1 MRKRCRPTHQYCQ
14 RGVWSKCSEP
24 KLSSNP
30 HTASKHTIH
39 EDFEVDETSSEV
51 NDEEG
56 GEPSCGCSD
65 GSDGTHTPC
74 EGRIAA
80 RCSQDRTTI
89 ESEPPMIRRRVPA
102 AASRQHV
109 VGGKTLVLA
118 LSLKR
123 PARAPMTLIS
133 IEAILSP
140 VTWTTPLPAK
150 SKNAMSLWAP
160 FASHASLDQHQW
172 TAIGYTTAESMTAD
186 RRHPWNKYRSAPA
199 PDTIVQVAL
208 AKVHWKK
215 KPAQSVVATFSPSS
229 SKLVV
234 PKKPPKAPCFPK
246 ANGNLKHNQATR
258 KSITFLTR
266 IASAF
271 ACSARRIRP
280 QVS

>member
-1 MRKRCRPTHQYCQ
+1 
-14 RGVWSKCSEP
+14 VWSKCSEP

-109 VGGKTLVLA
+109 VERLWSSPF
-118 LSLKR
+118 SLKR

-133 IEAILSP
+133 MKAILSP

-172 TAIGYTTAESMTAD
+172 TAIGYTTAESMTAEM
-186 RRHPWNKYRSAPA
+186 RHPWKEYRSAPA

-208 AKVHWKK
+208 AKV
-215 KPAQSVVATFSPSS
+215 
-229 SKLVV
+229 
-234 PKKPPKAPCFPK
+234 
-246 ANGNLKHNQATR
+246 
-258 KSITFLTR
+258 TR

-271 ACSARRIRP
+271 ACSAGRIRP

>member
-118 LSLKR
+118 RFVEATCAGTNDVDKHESNTVSSHVDDATSCEIEECDVVVGSICQPRIAR
-123 PARAPMTLIS
+123 PAPMDG
-133 IEAILSP
+133 
-140 VTWTTPLPAK
+140 
-150 SKNAMSLWAP
+150 
-160 FASHASLDQHQW
+160 H
-172 TAIGYTTAESMTAD
+172 
-186 RRHPWNKYRSAPA
+186 R
-199 PDTIVQVAL
+199 
-208 AKVHWKK
+208 VHN
-215 KPAQSVVATFSPSS
+215 S
-229 SKLVV
+229 
-234 PKKPPKAPCFPK
+234 
-246 ANGNLKHNQATR
+246 
-258 KSITFLTR
+258 
-266 IASAF
+266 
-271 ACSARRIRP
+271 
-280 QVS
+280 